1 MTTNITDPP
10 LSRKRHTPTPYSTK
24 YGGAVRQLQLDSI
37 HTHTAF
43 TLDGTDTNRPA
54 ATAAAAAA
62 VVAAA
67 AASAFA
73 AVFALVCPHPRAS
86 PCGGFYITQAGDVLQ
101 PPANVKSEMTIFTN
115 SFLFFIWAFTQVFS
129 PSLFCRTVATSTIS
143 QASQ

>member
-54 ATAAAAAA
+54 ATAAAT
-62 VVAAA
+62 AAA
-67 AASAFA
+67 AAAAADNVEVNQAMSYKDWITKMHENVFKNAKVIKVTPELRKEIEIRMSALIMEKNI
-73 AVFALVCPHPRAS
+73 VVTEEGES
-86 PCGGFYITQAGDVLQ
+86 NVLIID
-101 PPANVKSEMTIFTN
+101 T
-115 SFLFFIWAFTQVFS
+115 
-129 PSLFCRTVATSTIS
+129 
-143 QASQ
+143 